1 MHTKW
6 LKAFKIALIEED
18 LKSIDTLLSEIPEF
32 KKIEDMRNAYTLIGE
47 AKKKFED
54 EQMIIQQKMNKMQ
67 QAKKF
72 LNVNVREANLDEV
85 Y

>member
-1 MHTKW
+1 MKW
-6 LKAFKIALIEED
+6 LNSFKIALIEED
-18 LKSIDTLLSEIPEF
+18 IKRIDTLLSEIPEF
-32 KKIEDMRNAYTLIGE
+32 RKIEDMRAAYTLIGE

-54 EQMIIQQKMNKMQ
+54 EQENIQKKMNKMQ

-72 LNVNVREANLDEV
+72 LTVKVRESKFDEV

>member
-1 MHTKW
+1 MKW
-6 LKAFKIALIEED
+6 LKLFKIALIEED
-18 LKSIDTLLSEIPEF
+18 IKGIDTLLSEIPEF
-32 KKIEDMRNAYTLIGE
+32 KKIEDMRSAYTLIGE

-54 EQMIIQQKMNKMQ
+54 EQSIIQQKMNKMQ

-72 LNVNVREANLDEV
+72 LTIKEHESRFDEV